1 MNFSDSWQLIHNWLK
16 NIRNGKKSDPK
27 SFDLI
32 NVLFDLKF
40 LLTLLISGIFN
51 FHTIFYL
58 PIALKAREVPHMPR
72 PPLRLCAFVGKY
84 NLVTSTASRLQR
96 FRMMPATVQLA
107 ILPEVYQVDEQLPA
121 YATDE
126 AGRMPEGGWTG
137 AARSHCHLA
146 GRNRP
151 ATFAASGAVG
161 PVQLARVS
169 SPKRF
174 AFPLRGEHPKL
185 PLLLLGQPAAVPCLV
200 VVRWE
205 LLQQLLH
212 PFPLAG
218 AARVRDL
225 VFR

>member
-1 MNFSDSWQLIHNWLK
+1 M
-16 NIRNGKKSDPK
+16 
-27 SFDLI
+27 
-32 NVLFDLKF
+32 
-40 LLTLLISGIFN
+40 LTLVRHLPLIDTNWFPTTVAILGERGIKTSETVRSAFS
-51 FHTIFYL
+51 HHVPLTPKL

-72 PPLRLCAFVGKY
+72 PPFRLCAFVGKY
-84 NLVTSTASRLQR
+84 DLVASTASRLQR
-96 FRMMPATVQLA
+96 FRVVPATVQLA

-137 AARSHCHLA
+137 ATRSHCHLT

-169 SPKRF
+169 SSKRF

>member
-1 MNFSDSWQLIHNWLK
+1 MNFSDSWLIRL
-16 NIRNGKKSDPK
+16 DPI
-27 SFDLI
+27 SAI
-32 NVLFDLKF
+32 CDLKF
-40 LLTLLISGIFN
+40 RFSHLYN
-51 FHTIFYL
+51 FYL

-72 PPLRLCAFVGKY
+72 PPFRLCAFVGKY
-84 NLVTSTASRLQR
+84 DLVASTASRLQR
-96 FRMMPATVQLA
+96 FRVVPATVQLA

-137 AARSHCHLA
+137 ATRSHCHLT

-169 SPKRF
+169 SSKRF